1 MGTAGVHRVSVSNGS
16 VRLGLSPG
24 AWRVVVALAMLA
36 SASFPALAEQGGVD
50 ATSSKLMSRPLIL
63 AQAAKASPAASPTA
77 SPAQAL
83 ETLIRAAKAEG
94 EVFFYSA
101 AVDSTAKRTGDAFF
115 AKYGIK
121 SSFIRIGGTQ
131 ILQRFETEAE
141 AGTFAA
147 DLVLNSG
154 DVVNFTEEGI
164 KKGWHESI
172 SQAGLPVLVSGEYPA
187 RLNRGPTAVVQIA
200 PWILAYN
207 TDKLKPADLPKD
219 WNELLSPRFKGQL
232 VVPAP
237 RSSDAYIAF
246 WALHLDKLGD
256 QYFTQLRSQGPRLY
270 NGIAPSLNA
279 LAAGEGSL
287 MVPTLAAFVQDMIA
301 KGAPLKLYT
310 LDNTTGIEM
319 QVLLTS
325 RAKAKHP
332 NAARLF
338 ANYILSQE
346 GNKVFNDDPGG
357 VTVYDTAGLP
367 KGYQPPKA
375 GIFSRRDEIAKL
387 FGT

>member
-1 MGTAGVHRVSVSNGS
+1 
-16 VRLGLSPG
+16 
-24 AWRVVVALAMLA
+24 MLA
-36 SASFPALAEQGGVD
+36 SALLPGAVLAGQGT
-50 ATSSKLMSRPLIL
+50 AMPSRSSVQPIVI
-63 AQAAKASPAASPTA
+63 AQAAKAVPAVTA
-77 SPAQAL
+77 APSLDAL
-83 ETLIRAAKAEG
+83 VRAAKAEG

-101 AVDSTAKRTGDAFF
+101 AVDSTARRTGEAFF

-131 ILQRFETEAE
+131 ILQRFATEAE

-164 KKGWHESI
+164 KKGWHDSI
-172 SQAGLPVLVSGEYPA
+172 SPAGLPVLLSGEYPA

-219 WNELLSPRFKGQL
+219 WNELLSPRFNGQL

-256 QYFTQLRSQGPRLY
+256 AYFTQLRSQGPRLY
-270 NGIAPSLNA
+270 IGIAPSLNA

-338 ANYILSQE
+338 ANYILSPE

-357 VTVYDTAGLP
+357 VTVYDQTGLP
-367 KGYQPPKA
+367 KGYQSPKA
-375 GIFSRRDEIAKL
+375 GIFTRRDEIAKL